1 MQRQKK
7 LRNFTQKGNI
17 LRKLYAELRKVD
29 LLYAHFTQLYAAL
42 RTLREAKT
50 LYANLRTWQLADEQ
64 RDTSR
69 HFRDILIH

>member
-1 MQRQKK
+1 MQRQKN

-29 LLYAHFTQLYAAL
+29 LLYALFTQLYATL

-50 LYANLRTWQLADEQ
+50 LYATLRTWQLADERFTRASQ
-64 RDTSR
+64 PTN
-69 HFRDILIH
+69 